1 MSTKPH
7 GAPPAPGPAPV
18 SEVVIAATALVGVGE
33 AVPPSRSRASGIF
46 GGVKTV
52 GSGRKPRHPGVERNH
67 PWAAFTATRMP
78 PHPGGTR
85 VP

>member
-33 AVPPSRSRASGIF
+33 AVVMACTAPVGA
-46 GGVKTV
+46 GVVRT
-52 GSGRKPRHPGVERNH
+52 HL
-67 PWAAFTATRMP
+67 
-78 PHPGGTR
+78 GGTR
-85 VP
+85 PPTCHHHVAGLPGSSAG